1 MKIHSLDLII
11 QSIYSFPNAIRKY
24 DKNSRKSGVL
34 MRVIVTPIVK
44 MTYRETNDS
53 QDDKFEDKPCT

>member
-1 MKIHSLDLII
+1 
-11 QSIYSFPNAIRKY
+11 
-24 DKNSRKSGVL
+24 